1 MGSAENQGRLLMH
14 VLDDLAQDSPTSLY
28 CIHPTSQVSEND
40 WCHISVYQ
48 FSQAVDRLAWW
59 IDRKLGQCKE
69 QKVLAYVGTNDLR
82 YGAFMLAC
90 FAPFDQKLSRS
101 PATPSPF
108 YGMLHFSGRKRKVQL
123 QHQLDELESNCS
135 DIPLD
140 RWKIDSMWDV
150 FSSNPVPPYACNLQ
164 FTKAEDVPAIII
176 HSSGTTGN
184 PKPITVT
191 HGYLATL
198 DNMRHLDVPPGRQS
212 SLMCLLQAGKLRFF
226 SSPLFHF
233 MGIVCVSESLF
244 FQTPYLLAPDR
255 PLTTKLFARIMDMD
269 YHPTW
274 GLFSPFHLEE
284 LAASEEG
291 LRALGK
297 LSAVNYGKKL
307 SSILRLQTIIGSSET
322 SYTPGLLC
330 ADSTDWCYHEWN
342 PAFELRMEDMG
353 EGLWELVLPRPK
365 LRRFHG
371 IFHTHPHLEEYRTG
385 DLFRPHPS
393 KPGLWRYDGRR
404 DDIIVLKNGEKFN
417 PIDAEKLIESHPFV
431 KHAAI
436 FGQDRFQAALLIEP
450 NREKLPSSWTSDD
463 LKRTLWPLV
472 EQANSLLPAY
482 GKVFESHIAFGS
494 QDRSFAL
501 SPKGTLRRREI
512 AKAYEIDLAELYT
525 PKEIEMQPEKFEE
538 TPGSQLPDIQQ
549 WIQDQIAHILAQD
562 TISPESDLTA
572 LGMDSLQVV
581 RLAQILQH
589 AERKLQLSAER
600 EDWTSAM
607 IYDLESVPLLA
618 QTLFQRIHSSSP
630 ATDSFQA
637 HSWSRED
644 NIVKSIWQ
652 QAQFL
657 GSGGLTVVL
666 TGSTGEL
673 GSYILNTLLQDP
685 SITQIYCLNRSAN
698 AAGRQIASFKKKHL
712 SSTWLTETS
721 RVQFWPSSLGDEYL
735 GLTPEKYSFLEK
747 NVDVVIH
754 NAWLVNFNQPIAN
767 FESHIVGVRRLLK
780 MIEHSP
786 RNADFHF
793 VSSISAV
800 MGQPVAPGSTVPET
814 LPGIQG
820 PLKQGYGESKFV
832 GESLCQIASERSG
845 LRIAIHRVGQLGGPS
860 NPEAG
865 MWNPRDWLPS
875 LVRSSQTM
883 RKLPD
888 SLGPFQVDW
897 LPIDVSARIMT
908 DIIQSRRYGNDP
920 QFTVYHITNPK
931 TTEWKSLSG
940 LVAKACDASVVPLDE
955 WVQDL
960 ESLVTGGDAD
970 LRELPAAGLLEF
982 FRMLVNRRN
991 NTMPTLDV
999 TNAQVASPTLREI
1012 GPVSGA
1018 LMKMWLQQWSGC
1030 LNWQFKI

>member
-1 MGSAENQGRLLMH
+1 MGSAETQDRLLTH
-14 VLDDLAQDSPTSLY
+14 VLDDLAQKSPTSLY
-28 CIHPTSQVSEND
+28 CIHPTSQASDNE
-40 WCHISVYQ
+40 WCRISVYQ

-59 IDRKLGQCKE
+59 ISQKLGQRKE
-69 QKVLAYVGTNDLR
+69 QQVLAYIGTNDLR

-90 FAPFDQKLSRS
+90 MKLGHAVRPYLVTAVYESSDLVFQALLLSTRNS
-101 PATPSPF
+101 QEAQRHL
-108 YGMLHFSGRKRKVQL
+108 LHSTKCYILVDGSEKVQL
-123 QHQLDELESNCS
+123 QHQLDELESKCA

-150 FSSNPVPPYACNLQ
+150 FSSNPVPPYPCNLQ
-164 FTKAEDVPAIII
+164 FSNAEDLPAIII

-198 DNMRHLDVPPGRQS
+198 DNMRYLDVPPGRQS
-212 SLMCLLQAGKLRFF
+212 SLMCLLQEGELRFF

-244 FQTPYLLAPDR
+244 FQTPFLLAPDR

-291 LRALGK
+291 LRAVGK
-297 LSAVNYGKKL
+297 LSAVNYGGAPMAQATGKKL

-330 ADSTDWCYHEWN
+330 VDPADWCYHEWN

-365 LRRFHG
+365 LRKFHG

-450 NREKLPSSWTSDD
+450 NWEELPSSWTSDD

-472 EQANSLLPAY
+472 EQANSLLPAH

-512 AKAYEIDLAELYT
+512 AKTYEIDLAQLYT
-525 PKEIEMQPEKFEE
+525 PKKFEMQAKEIEEA
-538 TPGSQLPDIQQ
+538 PGFQLQEIQQ

-562 TISPESDLTA
+562 TISPDSDLAA

-581 RLAQILQH
+581 RLAQIMQR
-589 AERKLQLSAER
+589 AEHKLQVSAEIN
-600 EDWTSAM
+600 DWSSAM
-607 IYDLESVPLLA
+607 IYNLESVPLLA
-618 QTLFQRIHSSSP
+618 QALFQRIHGSTP

-637 HSWSRED
+637 HAWSRED
-644 NIVKSIWQ
+644 KIVRSIWQ

-685 SITQIYCLNRSAN
+685 SITQIYCLNRSAD
-698 AAGRQIASFKKKHL
+698 AAERQIASFEKKHL

-721 RVQFWPSSLGDEYL
+721 RVQFWMTNLGDEYL

-747 NVDVVIH
+747 NIDVVIH
-754 NAWLVNFNQPIAN
+754 NAWSVNFNQPIAN
-767 FESHIVGVRRLLK
+767 FESHIVGLRRLLK
-780 MIEHSP
+780 MVEHSS

-800 MGQPVAPGSTVPET
+800 IGQPVAPGSTIPET

-820 PLKQGYGESKFV
+820 PLRQGYGESKYV
-832 GESLCQIASERSG
+832 GENLCQIASERSG

-860 NPEAG
+860 DPEAG
-865 MWNPRDWLPS
+865 MWNTRDWLPS
-875 LVRSSQTM
+875 LVRSSETM
-883 RKLPD
+883 RKLPA
-888 SLGPFQVDW
+888 SLGLFQVDW
-897 LPIDVSARIMT
+897 LPIVRAPRKIDNVPV
-908 DIIQSRRYGNDP
+908 RR
-920 QFTVYHITNPK
+920 
-931 TTEWKSLSG
+931 
-940 LVAKACDASVVPLDE
+940 
-955 WVQDL
+955 
-960 ESLVTGGDAD
+960 
-970 LRELPAAGLLEF
+970 LLTYS
-982 FRMLVNRRN
+982 RML
-991 NTMPTLDV
+991 L
-999 TNAQVASPTLREI
+999 L
-1012 GPVSGA
+1012 A
-1018 LMKMWLQQWSGC
+1018 L
-1030 LNWQFKI
+1030 